1 MVRPSY
7 AGLGGNILFL
17 GSRQFP
23 GENQQNRDK
32 SAVFRLKK
40 EKIYALNTII
50 QVFTDIRRLA
60 IRFFLVAFLTAF
72 S

>member
-1 MVRPSY
+1 MERNIAASSLRQILNCHKTIMVRPSY
-7 AGLGGNILFL
+7 AGLGGHILFL

-40 EKIYALNTII
+40 EKIYALN
-50 QVFTDIRRLA
+50 LW
-60 IRFFLVAFLTAF
+60 
-72 S
+72 